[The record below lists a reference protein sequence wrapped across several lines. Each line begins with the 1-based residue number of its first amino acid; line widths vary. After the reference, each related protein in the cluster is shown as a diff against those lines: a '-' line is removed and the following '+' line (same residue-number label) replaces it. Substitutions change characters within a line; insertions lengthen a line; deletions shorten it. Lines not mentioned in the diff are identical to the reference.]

1 MIPDEPVRG
10 RTPPPWIHA
19 LPGIERMRAT
29 SRGMLPTPP
38 LARLLGL
45 RTTNVAAGSAT
56 VVMPAAE
63 AFMTGGGQIDLS
75 ALMMSALRSASYTA
89 LPPGVDA
96 VPRVFTSYMLRP
108 AWPGPGN
115 MLARARVV
123 HSGNLFVHTEVQ
135 VEDPDGRHCA
145 HGILQSTIRQV
156 EPAPPPPPET
166 MQPVEE
172 PVYETPDPYL
182 RRFEAMPLRDL
193 FERGDGQAMARVL
206 CEGRIPIGNLLGLDF
221 EEVTPG
227 RSVVSMPASE
237 WFCVAESDVS
247 PNALAAFATLA
258 GWASMVPLLSPGRSL
273 ASGDGTVHFL
283 RPARSD
289 GRRLRAESR
298 VTDEPPPVASSTSQL
313 SIVNTTIH
321 DADGQLVALRRG
333 SMGLLDNTLRTHR
346 ARKTSRRLLA
356 TLLFV
361 DIVDST
367 AHAERLGDAGW
378 QRLLEE
384 HRLAVRREISRYNGT
399 EVDTTGDG
407 FFVRFD
413 SPVRAIDA
421 ACAAR
426 HATASL
432 GIEVRTGIHTG
443 ECELQGNRLAGM
455 AVHIAARIQ
464 AAAQAGEILVSS
476 TVRDLSVGSTVRLAD
491 RGEQRL
497 KGVPDPWRLYAV
509 VD

>member
-10 RTPPPWIHA
+10 RIPPPWIHA

-29 SRGMLPTPP
+29 SHGLLPTPP

-63 AFMTGGGQIDLS
+63 AFTTGGGQVDLS

-96 VPRVFTSYMLRP
+96 VPRAFTSYMLRP
-108 AWPGPGN
+108 AWPGTGN

-123 HSGNLFVHTEVQ
+123 HSGNLFVHTEVH

-145 HGILQSTIRQV
+145 HGTLQSTIRRV

-166 MQPVEE
+166 MQAVEE

-182 RRFEAMPLRDL
+182 RRFDANPLRDL
-193 FERGDGQAMARVL
+193 FERGDAEAIARVL
-206 CEGRIPIGNLLGLDF
+206 CEGRTPIGNLLGLNF

-237 WFCVAESDVS
+237 WFCVAETDVS
-247 PNALAAFATLA
+247 PNALAAFAALA
-258 GWASMVPLLSPGRSL
+258 GLASLVPLLSPGRSL
-273 ASGDGTVHFL
+273 ATGDGTVHFL
-283 RPARSD
+283 RPARPD
-289 GRRLRAESR
+289 GRRLRAESE
-298 VTDEPPPVASSTSQL
+298 VTDEAAPATSSTSQL
-313 SIVNTTIH
+313 LIVNTTIR

-333 SMGLLDNTLRTHR
+333 SMGFLDNTLRAQR
-346 ARKTSRRLLA
+346 PRKTSRRLLA

-367 AHAERLGDAGW
+367 AHADRLGDAGW
-378 QRLLEE
+378 QSLLEE
-384 HRLAVRREISRYNGT
+384 HLLAIRGEVSRHNGT
-399 EVDTTGDG
+399 EVDTAGDG
-407 FFVRFD
+407 FFARFD
-413 SPVRAIDA
+413 SPVHAIDA

-426 HATASL
+426 RATASL

-464 AAAQAGEILVSS
+464 AAAQPGEVLVSS
-476 TVRDLSVGSTVRLAD
+476 TVKDLSVGSTVRFAD
-491 RGEQRL
+491 RGEQSL
-497 KGVPDPWRLYAV
+497 KGVPDPWRLYAIS
-509 VD
+509 